1 MSIEENKKLVTG
13 AWDMISAGDAE
24 GFLNTLSD
32 DATWT
37 FFGSHLFAG
46 TFNGKAEIIEK
57 LFEPL
62 GGVLEG
68 GLEITI
74 NSVTAEGDRV
84 IMETKG
90 KARTK
95 SGVDYNNDYC
105 MVVTVANGLIVAVRE
120 YLDSELV
127 TAAFGK

>member
-1 MSIEENKKLVTG
+1 MGVEENKKLVVG
-13 AWDMISAGDAE
+13 AWDMVTAGDAE
-24 GFLNTLSD
+24 GFLSKLSD

-37 FFGSHLFAG
+37 FFGSHKFAG
-46 TFNGKAEIIEK
+46 TFNGKAEIISK

-62 GGVLEG
+62 GDVLEDG
-68 GLEITI
+68 IKIKIKT
-74 NSVTAEGDRV
+74 VTAEGDRV
-84 IMETKG
+84 IMETTG

-95 SGVDYNNDYC
+95 SGVDYNNEYC